1 MYDLSDHVYM
11 YVDVNISSRTT
22 EYRREKIEKVKYLQ
36 VKNDELMREFVGKL
50 EESIVERVEGVPGAQ
65 LG

>member
-1 MYDLSDHVYM
+1 M

-22 EYRREKIEKVKYLQ
+22 EYRMEKIEKVKYLQ